1 MTNTNND
8 TFLQKAQ
15 QTLKRLLIKTAV
27 ALFVALIAFVL
38 FAYYGSYSTGVRA
51 GKVIK
56 VSKRGVIF
64 KTLEGQLDIES
75 FGAIKSSENQLS
87 QTFDFS
93 VINEQVAA
101 DLEDVALSGERVN
114 LHYVERYFKL
124 PWRGETRYFITQVE
138 RK

>member
-1 MTNTNND
+1 MITTNNE

-15 QTLKRLLIKTAV
+15 KTAKRIAIKLMV
-27 ALFVALIAFVL
+27 ALFIAFIAFVL
-38 FAYYGSYSTGVRA
+38 FAYYGSYSTGIRA

-56 VSKRGVIF
+56 VSKRGVVF

-93 VINEQVAA
+93 VINDAVANDLEQVA
-101 DLEDVALSGERVN
+101 LTGERVN
-114 LHYVERYFKL
+114 LHYVERYVTL
-124 PWRGETRYFITQVE
+124 PWRGETRYFITMVE